1 MLDSEG
7 EELGEG
13 SLLSPLLEC
22 LNRDVKKVVTL
33 LVADPQPDYRLVQV
47 SAIVASDR

>member
-7 EELGEG
+7 EEPGEG
-13 SLLSPLLEC
+13 SYLGALLEL

-33 LVADPQPDYRLVQV
+33 LVKDAQPDYR
-47 SAIVASDR
+47 